1 MMRVALVSAV
11 ALCAATAR
19 AHADDGPVLA
29 PRPNIVR
36 IEHAALGGA
45 PTMGPADALVTVE
58 LFFIAGAPQSRAVLG
73 RLIALA
79 ERHPRR
85 LRLVLRPLERQG
97 QILVPEALLEA
108 AAHGKA
114 WELLEAFDDA
124 PGAVSRDDLLA
135 RIAAIGVDPQRVIAA
150 WDDERHKPA
159 LDANERRR
167 VRRYAQGVPDALFNG
182 RSVRRPLP
190 SLSDDDLEEAYR
202 DAYARAQRFLADGVP
217 RAALAQAFERDLD
230 RPTTMFVPGAVE
242 DDDDDLPDGE
252 PALVTGPI
260 DTAGLPSL
268 GPASAPVEVMVFCDL
283 TQRGCHRQLA
293 TAARVIELFPT
304 EARVVWSPWYSIA
317 QDISSDSDQIA
328 RAALCATS
336 VDLGWEWVAAAVS
349 RGQRRSLDA
358 RSIGDL
364 VDDLQLDR
372 SRLDACLER
381 LAPGAARVRI
391 ARAAQAGITHGP
403 TVVVGGRI
411 YVGGVAEARV
421 LQSLIEDEL
430 EPGLLERA
438 APDYRAPAR

>member
-1 MMRVALVSAV
+1 MMRPALVAAI

-19 AHADDGPVLA
+19 ARTDDGPVLA

-36 IEHAALGGA
+36 VAHDAIDQA
-45 PTMGPADALVTVE
+45 PTLGPADALVTVE

-73 RLIALA
+73 RLVALA

-85 LRLVLRPLERQG
+85 VRLVLRPLERQG
-97 QILVPEALLEA
+97 QILMPEALLEA

-114 WELLEAFDDA
+114 WELLDTFDDG
-124 PGAVSRDDLLA
+124 PVSRDELLA

-150 WDDERHKPA
+150 WDDLRHKPA

-182 RSVRRPLP
+182 QSVRRPLP

-202 DAYARAQRFLADGVP
+202 DAYARAQRYLADGVP
-217 RAALAQAFERDLD
+217 RAALPTVFERDLD

-242 DDDDDLPDGE
+242 DDDDDLPDSE
-252 PALVTGPI
+252 PGLLTRPI
-260 DTAGLPSL
+260 DTAGLPAF
-268 GPASAPVEVMVFCDL
+268 GPATAPVQVLVFCDL

-293 TAARVIELFPT
+293 TAARVVDLFPT

-317 QDISSDSDQIA
+317 QDVSSDSDQIA

-336 VDLGWEWVAAAVS
+336 IDLGWEWVTAAVS
-349 RGQRRSLDA
+349 RGQRGPLTA
-358 RSIGDL
+358 RAIGDL
-364 VDDLQLDR
+364 VDDVQLDR
-372 SRLDACLER
+372 GRLEACLER

-391 ARAAQAGITHGP
+391 ARAADAGITHGP
-403 TVVVGGRI
+403 TVVVGGRV

-438 APDYRAPAR
+438 APDFAAPR